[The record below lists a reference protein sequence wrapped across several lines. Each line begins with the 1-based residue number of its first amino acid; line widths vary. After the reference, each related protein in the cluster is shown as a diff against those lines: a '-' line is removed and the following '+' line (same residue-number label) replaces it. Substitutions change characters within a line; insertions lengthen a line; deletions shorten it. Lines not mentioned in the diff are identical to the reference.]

1 VRLANNIRKREKRE
15 TKDIARIAKK
25 ASSNAI
31 RNAFSHGRSVTVQQ
45 GKKIVKLYPNGH
57 TEVIM
62 TIENISVMPEKRRYQ
77 L

>member
-1 VRLANNIRKREKRE
+1 VRLANNIRKCEKRE

-45 GKKIVKLYPNGH
+45 GKEIVKLYPNGH